1 MLNERKKAIFLD
13 RDGTINVDKDYLYKI
28 EDFQFEP
35 KADEALKILYDLG
48 YILIIVTN
56 QSGIARGY
64 YSEEDVEI
72 LHQDLSKI
80 LQEKGIEIS
89 KFYYC
94 PHHPTK
100 GVGKYKT
107 DCECRKPNPGML
119 LKGIEEFSID
129 TSLSYMVGDKK
140 SDVDAGLKAGVTS
153 IFLNNGK
160 EEIPKDLSENVLVFK
175 SLYDFAIFL
184 KNK

>member
-80 LQEKGIEIS
+80 LQEKGIE
-89 KFYYC
+89 
-94 PHHPTK
+94 
-100 GVGKYKT
+100 
-107 DCECRKPNPGML
+107 
-119 LKGIEEFSID
+119 EFNID

>member
-35 KADEALKILYDLG
+35 KADEALKILYDSG
-48 YILIIVTN
+48 YILIVVTN

-72 LHQDLSKI
+72 LHQNLLKI
-80 LQEKGIEIS
+80 LQEKGIKIS

-119 LKGIEEFSID
+119 LKGIEEFNID

-160 EEIPKDLSENVLVFK
+160 EEVPKDLSENVLVFK